1 MIKFSYKDAI
11 LNKIPKIEIKPI
23 IEEYNSLNNN
33 IQNISNIQDKL
44 NSKLNYNIVEEDEY
58 EDESQDESNKKEE
71 SKKQLVVKKKIHDIF
86 VKKDSIIPKEDMIK
100 LCSHGMYKKINLINN
115 SHFNDENVS
124 LYIKHMYNKIDE
136 IKKWK
141 TEPSNNNQASKKRFK
156 NRINCI
162 YKTIN
167 LIKNKHL
174 DYISDTIVNN
184 NIPINI
190 ETNDN
195 WVKMNKTNNI

>member
-1 MIKFSYKDAI
+1 MITFSYKDAM

-23 IEEYNSLNNN
+23 NNE
-33 IQNISNIQDKL
+33 I
-44 NSKLNYNIVEEDEY
+44 NSKSNYNINEEDKS
-58 EDESQDESNKKEE
+58 DNDKKENTE
-71 SKKQLVVKKKIHDIF
+71 KKEVVKKNVHDIF
-86 VKKDSIIPKEDMIK
+86 VKKGSIIPKEDMLR

-124 LYIKHMYNKIDE
+124 LYLKHMYSKIDE

-184 NIPINI
+184 NISINI

-195 WVKMNKTNNI
+195 WIKENKTNNI